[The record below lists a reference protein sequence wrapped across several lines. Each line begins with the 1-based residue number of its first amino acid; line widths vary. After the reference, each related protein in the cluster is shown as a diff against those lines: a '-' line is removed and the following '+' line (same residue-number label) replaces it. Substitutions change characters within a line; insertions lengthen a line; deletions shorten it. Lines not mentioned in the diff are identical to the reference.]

1 MCCVCAL
8 LCEQCQHI
16 QPGLC
21 AAQHL
26 YGLNDNIQ
34 WQLAIA
40 AATATSTTRAL
51 IARAH
56 THSVS
61 GSKCAL
67 ITCSSVCTMYVH
79 AHFSYRFFL
88 LPLCSDHIM
97 SYLLLAPVRIV
108 FVLESKSRMY
118 VHSAAGEAM
127 PMRSALEK
135 IDLTRLTECM
145 LCYL

>member
-1 MCCVCAL
+1 MLCVC
-8 LCEQCQHI
+8 I
-16 QPGLC
+16 
-21 AAQHL
+21 
-26 YGLNDNIQ
+26 IM
-34 WQLAIA
+34 W
-40 AATATSTTRAL
+40 TVS
-51 IARAH
+51 AH
-56 THSVS
+56 TARPMRCTAFIWLERQHPVTIGDSRGNSNFNHESSHRAGTHTFCVRVKMCAHYVFKCLYNVCACTFLVS
-61 GSKCAL
+61 
-67 ITCSSVCTMYVH
+67 
-79 AHFSYRFFL
+79 FFL

-97 SYLLLAPVRIV
+97 SYLLLASVRIV